1 MKQHGMLRLAMLVGT
16 LCAALLVS
24 ACGGGDSGTDS
35 PAPSTS
41 SSNASSRTTNGTALA
56 PVVGTV
62 PAGSNVLKVS
72 VNSMTNV
79 AMASITF
86 CTPGS
91 ATSCVTVDKMQIDT
105 GSVGVRVNA
114 SALAGL
120 ALPSVLNDAGYPAAE
135 CLSFL
140 DSNVWGAV
148 RSADITLGNEVAK
161 SLPIQ
166 VISDTGIPS
175 ASASG
180 CTASAS
186 LSGINGVIGVG
197 YKAQDCGF
205 TCTATTNEYFS
216 CPPGAT
222 KCGPYK
228 LPLTSQVANPV
239 MGFAADNNGVIF
251 DLPAIPTE
259 GASTV
264 TGALVFG
271 IGTQGNNTPTGL
283 TVMPVASQTGAM
295 NVTLN
300 GVVYPQSIVDSG
312 TDRVVLADSGI
323 ATCSSGRYCPPA
335 TVTESASLSG
345 VSGSQS
351 KSTSF
356 PIVSANT
363 QKAGYANYVA
373 DSMTFNSSQV
383 ILGLPFFYG
392 RTIAF
397 GYVGANTSLGVG
409 PFVAL

>member
-1 MKQHGMLRLAMLVGT
+1 MLVGT

-24 ACGGGDSGTDS
+24 ACGGGDSGTGS

-41 SSNASSRTTNGTALA
+41 SSNSSSGTPNGTALA
-56 PVVGTV
+56 PVAGTV

-72 VNSMTNV
+72 INSTTNR
-79 AMASITF
+79 AMASVTI

-91 ATSCVTVDKMQIDT
+91 TTDCVTVDNMELDT
-105 GSVGVRVNA
+105 GSVGIRVNA

-140 DSNVWGAV
+140 TANVWGAV
-148 RSADITLGNEVAK
+148 RSANVTLGSELARN
-161 SLPIQ
+161 LPIQ
-166 VISDTGIPS
+166 VVSDSGIPS

-180 CTASAS
+180 CSALTS
-186 LSGINGVIGVG
+186 LPGMNGVIGIG

-216 CPPGAT
+216 CPPGAAA
-222 KCGPYK
+222 CGPYK
-228 LPLTSQVANPV
+228 LPLASQVANPV
-239 MGFAADNNGVIF
+239 MAFAADNNGVIF

-264 TGALVFG
+264 SGALIFG
-271 IGTQGNNTPTGL
+271 IGTQGNNSQVGL
-283 TVMPVASQTGAM
+283 TVLPVGSQTGAL
-295 NVTLN
+295 NATLN
-300 GVVYPQSIVDSG
+300 GTVYPQSIVDSG
-312 TDRVVLADSGI
+312 TQFSMFTDSAI
-323 ATCSSGRYCPPA
+323 ATCTSGAYCPANA
-335 TVTESASLSG
+335 TIENVTLQG
-345 VSGSQS
+345 VSGS
-351 KSTSF
+351 STKAATF
-356 PIVSANT
+356 PVANASV
-363 QKAGYANYVA
+363 QKAGSANNVA
-373 DSMTFNSSQV
+373 ISYNSTKQI